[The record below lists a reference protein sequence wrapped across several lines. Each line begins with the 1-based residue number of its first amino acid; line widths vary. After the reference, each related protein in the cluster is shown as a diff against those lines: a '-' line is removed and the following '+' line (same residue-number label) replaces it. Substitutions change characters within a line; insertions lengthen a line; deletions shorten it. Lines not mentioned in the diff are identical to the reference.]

1 MTEFLGGQTMEGITA
16 QALSQVQVLRAL
28 CAEYAHGARRDAFLA
43 RLDSDTSA
51 LFEGQI
57 RLTLVLLDPSVANSY
72 LNLFCHRDS
81 DISGD
86 TVGALTIFSPE
97 ILVENPGRTSAS
109 TVHRRQLSAECQGQ
123 GIRALNL
130 VTHPAHVFGSPV
142 LLGHLMYSTDLVVVC
157 GEAAM
162 DDASLREGLKYL
174 AEVCDHLLY
183 WPSQSNNESPDGSL
197 EALFRH
203 GHAMQ
208 GQCCA
213 DRFFKEAWEPLNIAQ
228 RQQMLTSA
236 TMARLGQAADLLL
249 KDIQTEVGALKFRNS
264 ELTRLRKGEDAG
276 GGDLK
281 EQTEA
286 IKAMLDLWST
296 ARKDE
301 INRGN
306 EDGVLPFDSRLL
318 ANKLGIGDLMHRQDE
333 SAAEIKYP
341 ILKAKIFQS
350 AVSHRYTLIPDSTA
364 IDGIRSR
371 MVNALDVQVRKDV
384 ELLNQQT
391 GELLDRM
398 RRSIELFPAFG
409 DAIKSVRLPVL
420 QRSHFDRAL
429 AGITLESE
437 IEDNYMHEGIFKR
450 LAAGRMF
457 ASMAFSFVTMAAGV
471 FVLFGDPSIKR
482 GLMKFSGVIVIVM
495 VLYFIFSLLIKAEEE
510 RKVLEEKLE
519 RIREQVHQALVRPL
533 GKVEQTIVKTYL
545 SFVDEVKQALT
556 ASLETTV
563 RRNSLS
569 RARVAEFRK
578 TEDDHVKS
586 FLQRRQQAGS
596 ALAQK
601 IPQFIA
607 GLERMRQSGERA
619 PAPSVAST
627 GVVLRPAPGA
637 PTVLPKLTSP
647 TAAIAAGA
655 RDALEAPIPAP
666 VSEPARPSAMER
678 FASLAKARQQKAGM
692 DSGKEPSRP
701 EDSGGKA

>member
-1 MTEFLGGQTMEGITA
+1 MEAITA
-16 QALSQVQVLRAL
+16 QALSQAQALRAL
-28 CAEYAHGARRDAFLA
+28 CAEYAHGARRDAFLS
-43 RLDSDTSA
+43 RLDADISA
-51 LFEGQI
+51 LFEGKLH
-57 RLTLVLLDPSVANSY
+57 LTFVLLDPSVANSY
-72 LNLFCHRDS
+72 LNFFSQRERE
-81 DISGD
+81 ISGSS
-86 TVGALTIFSPE
+86 VGALTIFSSE
-97 ILVENPGRTSAS
+97 FLAEATEATEAS
-109 TVHRRQLSAECQGQ
+109 EATVHRRQLSADCERQ
-123 GIRALNL
+123 GIRALHLMTNP
-130 VTHPAHVFGSPV
+130 TEVFGSPV
-142 LLGHLMYSTDLVVVC
+142 LLGHLMHATDLVLVC
-157 GEAAM
+157 GEAGV
-162 DDASLREGLKYL
+162 DDAPLLEGLKSL
-174 AEVCDHLLY
+174 AEVCDHLMV
-183 WPSQSNNESPDGSL
+183 WPNHANHESSDARL
-197 EALFRH
+197 DALFRQV
-203 GHAMQ
+203 HAMP
-208 GQCCA
+208 GKYSA
-213 DRFFKEAWEPLNIAQ
+213 DSFFKQAWEPLNVVQ
-228 RQQMLTSA
+228 RQQMLASA
-236 TMARLGQAADLLL
+236 TMARLALTADLLL
-249 KDIQTEVGALKFRNS
+249 KDVQAEVGALKFRNN
-264 ELTRLRKGEDAG
+264 ELARLRRGEDAG

-286 IKAMLDLWST
+286 IKALLDQWST

-318 ANKLGIGDLMHRQDE
+318 ANKLGVGDLMHRQDE

-371 MVNALDVQVRKDV
+371 MVNALDMQVRKDV

-409 DAIKSVRLPVL
+409 DALKGVRLPVL
-420 QRSHFDRAL
+420 QRSQFDRVL

-495 VLYFIFSLLIKAEEE
+495 VLYFIFSLMIKADEE
-510 RKVLEEKLE
+510 RKLIEEKLE
-519 RIREQVHQALVRPL
+519 RIREQVHQAVVRPL
-533 GKVEQTIVKTYL
+533 GKVEQSIVKTYL
-545 SFVDEVKQALT
+545 GFVDEVKQALT
-556 ASLETTV
+556 ASVETTM
-563 RRNSLS
+563 RRNALS
-569 RARVAEFRK
+569 RARVTELRK
-578 TEDDHVKS
+578 TEDDHIKS

-607 GLERMRQSGERA
+607 GLERMRQSSERSPVPSA
-619 PAPSVAST
+619 VGTGTALRPTPAAAAVQLKATSTAALPADARVAPPAPVVAQ
-627 GVVLRPAPGA
+627 
-637 PTVLPKLTSP
+637 
-647 TAAIAAGA
+647 
-655 RDALEAPIPAP
+655 

-678 FASLAKARQQKAGM
+678 FATLAKARQQRMGT
-692 DSGKEPSRP
+692 DSGKEVARP
-701 EDSGGKA
+701 EDTGGKA